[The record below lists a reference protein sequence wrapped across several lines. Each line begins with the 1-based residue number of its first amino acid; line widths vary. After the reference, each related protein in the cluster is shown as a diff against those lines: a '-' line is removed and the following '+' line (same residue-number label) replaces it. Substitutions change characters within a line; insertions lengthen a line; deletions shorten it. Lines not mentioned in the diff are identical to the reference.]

1 MQVDVQTISSLHLQR
16 SLNTGGRKR
25 GLRRVRRNGPFHQP
39 ANFRKFGFCV
49 IIFLRIV
56 VARNPE
62 GCMVASHGKLSTL
75 LLNHEI
81 VQVLLQRELITEA
94 HTIVEQTEADNDVP
108 ILRLLVERHS
118 QLIIVVTDLLYFT
131 PYRFPSL
138 VESGSLCILHREAIH
153 QTGVVLQ
160 FES

>member
-1 MQVDVQTISSLHLQR
+1 
-16 SLNTGGRKR
+16 
-25 GLRRVRRNGPFHQP
+25 
-39 ANFRKFGFCV
+39 
-49 IIFLRIV
+49 
-56 VARNPE
+56 
-62 GCMVASHGKLSTL
+62 MVASHGKLSTL